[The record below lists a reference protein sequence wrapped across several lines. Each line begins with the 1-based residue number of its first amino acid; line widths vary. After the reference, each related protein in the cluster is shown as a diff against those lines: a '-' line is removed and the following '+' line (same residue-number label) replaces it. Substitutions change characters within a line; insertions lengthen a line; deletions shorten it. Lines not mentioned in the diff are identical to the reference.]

1 MNNTLLVLTDF
12 SDNAW
17 SGIRY
22 SAFLAEQFQWKLHI
36 LHTYAPS
43 ANLTFQDHFGEAV
56 AEVQRK
62 EGESKMKTLAAK
74 LTDLHPDSRVTTA
87 CMFGDVADT
96 VLNLLQENSYVF
108 VVMGTAGASGL
119 KKSTLGS
126 TTLNLIKCCPIGI
139 IAVPEQLGQSKVEKV
154 GLLTNFKNNER
165 TLLQSLTD
173 RVPGTLDLLL
183 MHVTEKGI
191 TAAPETIN
199 SLTAAFADKLQFN
212 SIKYIEKNAVYRL
225 DYYMPIPR
233 AIDWMIEKEGVDLL
247 VVCYNR
253 KSFFTRFMS
262 RNLPKYISNNLLIP
276 TYFRSESFL

>member
-17 SGIRY
+17 SGLRY

-36 LHTYAPS
+36 LHTYTLS
-43 ANLTFQDHFGEAV
+43 ANLTFQDHFGEDV
-56 AEVQRK
+56 AEVLRK
-62 EGESKMKTLAAK
+62 EREAKMKTLAAN
-74 LTDLHPDSRVTTA
+74 LADLHPESSVTTA
-87 CMFGDVADT
+87 CMLGEVADT
-96 VLNLLQENSYVF
+96 VLNLLEENSYAF
-108 VVMGTAGASGL
+108 VVMGTAGAGGL
-119 KKSTLGS
+119 KKRTLGS

-139 IAVPEQLGQSKVEKV
+139 IAVPEHYKQPKLEKV

-173 RVPGTLDLLL
+173 RVPTTLDLLL
-183 MHVTEKGI
+183 MHVTEKDI
-191 TAAPETIN
+191 TAAPETIT
-199 SLTAAFADKLQFN
+199 SLTEAFADKIQFN
-212 SIKYIEKNAVYRL
+212 SVKYIEKNAVYRL

-247 VVCYNR
+247 IVCYNR
-253 KSFFTRFMS
+253 KSFFTRFLS
-262 RNLPKYISNNLLIP
+262 RNLPKFISNNLLIP

>member
-36 LHTYAPS
+36 LHTYTLS
-43 ANLTFQDHFGEAV
+43 ANLTFQDHFGEDM
-56 AEVQRK
+56 AEVQR
-62 EGESKMKTLAAK
+62 EERESKVDIL
-74 LTDLHPDSRVTTA
+74 LTNLTALHPHCNVTTA
-87 CMFGDVADT
+87 CMQGDVADT
-96 VLNLLQENSYVF
+96 VLNLLQENSYTF

-119 KKSTLGS
+119 KKRTLGS
-126 TTLNLIKCCPIGI
+126 NTLNMIKCCPLGI
-139 IAVPEQLGQSKVEKV
+139 IAVPEQLEQSKLEKV

-173 RVPGTLDLLL
+173 RVPRSLDLLL
-183 MHVTEKGI
+183 MHVTEKDI
-191 TAAPETIN
+191 TAAPETIT
-199 SLTAAFADKLQFN
+199 SLTTAFDDKLQLN

-247 VVCYNR
+247 LVCYNR
-253 KSFFTRFMS
+253 KSFFTRFIS

-276 TYFRSESFL
+276 TYFKSESFL